1 MSLTSVSL
9 LVLVPLLAGSL
20 LVGASASTTS
30 FARRFG
36 EARGQALTFVL
47 RNVLGLPLVFVGAI
61 WAWQSPSP
69 WLFAPKPPL
78 AVAGWTLVV
87 AGALVFVVGHVHIGT
102 PAGRP
107 TMRDALV
114 RRGLYAY
121 VRHPI
126 YAGSLALILG
136 LALLHPTP
144 TFISAA
150 AVGTAWL
157 LIQARIEERDLIQRL
172 PEYRGYMRQVP
183 RFVPRLRRQSRRAP
197 GPHGQEEPAPGGT
210 GGTK

>member
-1 MSLTSVSL
+1 MSLTSGTL

-20 LVGASASTTS
+20 LVGASALTTS

-36 EARGQALTFVL
+36 EARGQALTFLL
-47 RNVLGLPLVFVGAI
+47 RNALGLPLVFVGAI

-69 WLFAPKPPL
+69 RPFSPSLPL
-78 AVAGWTLVV
+78 GVLGWAFVA
-87 AGALVFVVGHVHIGT
+87 AGALVFVAGHVHIGT

-107 TMRDALV
+107 TMRDTVV
-114 RRGLYAY
+114 RHGLYAY

-126 YAGSLALILG
+126 YAGSIALIFG
-136 LALLHPTP
+136 LAVLHPTG

-150 AVGTAWL
+150 AVGMVWL
-157 LIQARIEERDLIQRL
+157 LVQARIEERDLIQRL
-172 PEYRGYMRQVP
+172 PEYRDYMQQVP
-183 RFVPRLRRQSRRAP
+183 RFVPRLRRPSRRAP
-197 GPHGQEEPAPGGT
+197 GPHSQEELVPGGT

>member
-20 LVGASASTTS
+20 LVGASALTTS

-36 EARGQALTFVL
+36 VAGGQALTFVL

-61 WAWQSPSP
+61 WAWQSPST
-69 WLFAPKPPL
+69 WLFATDLPL
-78 AVAGWTLVV
+78 AAVGWTLVA
-87 AGALVFVVGHVHIGT
+87 AGALIVVVGHVHIGT

-114 RRGLYAY
+114 RRGLYSY

-126 YAGSLALILG
+126 YAGALSLVVG
-136 LALLHPTP
+136 LAVLHPTA

-150 AVGTAWL
+150 AVGAAWL

-172 PEYRGYMRQVP
+172 PEYREYMQQIP
-183 RFVPRLRRQSRRAP
+183 RFVPRLRRRGRRAP
-197 GPHGQEEPAPGGT
+197 VQPGPEEPVPGGS
-210 GGTK
+210 GGTM

>member
-1 MSLTSVSL
+1 MSLSSVNL

-20 LVGASASTTS
+20 LVGASALTTVY
-30 FARRFG
+30 ARRLG
-36 EARGQALTFVL
+36 EAGGRALTFVL
-47 RNVLGLPLVFVGAI
+47 RNVLGLPLVFAGAI

-69 WLFAPKPPL
+69 WLFAPNPPL
-78 AVAGWTLVV
+78 AVAGWALVV

-107 TMRDALV
+107 TLRDALV

-126 YAGSLALILG
+126 YAGSIALILG
-136 LALLHPTP
+136 LAVLHPTA

-172 PEYRGYMRQVP
+172 PEYRNYMQQVP
-183 RFVPRLRRQSRRAP
+183 RFVPHLGRQSRRAP
-197 GPHGQEEPAPGGT
+197 GPRSQEGLAPGGT
-210 GGTK
+210 GETQ